1 MLLAFAMIFQQAGIT
16 TIADETE
23 AVVAQQSE
31 AAETKVQASAPET
44 SAPETKAPETQAPE
58 TQAPETKAPE
68 TSAPETKAP
77 ETQASEKNETTVTE
91 TQAPETGAAS
101 EPETKL
107 TETETLVTEAP
118 ETQLTET
125 SQTETAA
132 TEGETEAKETE
143 TETETESETETEA
156 PKTHFTY
163 EDGRVQITA
172 DASEAAKLPQ
182 DAVLK
187 ADYLEPGSDAYNAAV
202 AKIRAAYGLG
212 EDVEVEC
219 APYDI
224 YFVSQGNRIEP
235 EDGTVKVTI
244 QFVKPVLGEAEGD
257 LIDKGI
263 AHIKDNGS
271 VEDLNG
277 SVNTNAQGA
286 VSSVGFITD
295 SFSVFAPFTVSQVT
309 AQAATSSNLN
319 QFATNVEFDNN
330 LYDVDGA
337 LVLHPNSEYSFRME
351 FAESIDKGL
360 FEKEGEL
367 TYTFPNQLT
376 PAGAGGTFDMYITA
390 GTTQYTL
397 SGNTYTIEGNKI
409 KVRFNKD
416 GGAAYEALKAASNAK
431 FWLSLRAKV
440 NADASGDKIKFGD
453 SVEKTVKFDNT
464 AAVSVEKDGS
474 YDKTS
479 GQMNYTIKVKSTG
492 TSTNVKVTDVI
503 TGTLLTYDKNVTAT
517 SNQKGALTIDPNT
530 TAKGNGF
537 EYTIPSMSDGEEVRG
552 YVQLFS
558 KC

>member
-1 MLLAFAMIFQQAGIT
+1 MNRRDRVKRYLAMLLAFAMIFQQAGIT

-58 TQAPETKAPE
+58 TKAPETKAPETSAPETSAPETKAPE
-68 TSAPETKAP
+68 TSAPETKAPETPAAVTSTPATEAQGISEAAP

-118 ETQLTET
+118 ETQLTEDA
-125 SQTETAA
+125 QTETAA
-132 TEGETEAKETE
+132 TEGETEAKE

-163 EDGRVQITA
+163 EDGRVRITA

-187 ADYLEPGSDAYNAAV
+187 ANYLAPGSDAYNAAV
-202 AKIRAAYGLG
+202 AKVKAAYGLG
-212 EDVEVEC
+212 DDVELEC

-224 YFVSQGNRIEP
+224 YFVAKGSRIEP

-277 SVNTNAQGA
+277 SVNTNAQGE
-286 VSSVGFITD
+286 VSSVGFTTE
-295 SFSVFAPFTVSQVT
+295 SFSIFAPFTVSQAAPRT
-309 AQAATSSNLN
+309 ASSSNLN
-319 QFATNVEFDNN
+319 DFVTDVVFDNN
-330 LYDVDGA
+330 LYDADRA
-337 LVLHPNSEYSFRME
+337 LVLHPNSEYSFKME
-351 FAESIDKGL
+351 FAESIDK
-360 FEKEGEL
+360 
-367 TYTFPNQLT
+367 Y
-376 PAGAGGTFDMYITA
+376 
-390 GTTQYTL
+390 
-397 SGNTYTIEGNKI
+397 
-409 KVRFNKD
+409 
-416 GGAAYEALKAASNAK
+416 
-431 FWLSLRAKV
+431 
-440 NADASGDKIKFGD
+440 
-453 SVEKTVKFDNT
+453 
-464 AAVSVEKDGS
+464 
-474 YDKTS
+474 
-479 GQMNYTIKVKSTG
+479 
-492 TSTNVKVTDVI
+492 
-503 TGTLLTYDKNVTAT
+503 
-517 SNQKGALTIDPNT
+517 
-530 TAKGNGF
+530 
-537 EYTIPSMSDGEEVRG
+537 
-552 YVQLFS
+552 
-558 KC
+558 

>member
-1 MLLAFAMIFQQAGIT
+1 MNRRDRVKRYLAMLLAFAMIFQQAGIT

-44 SAPETKAPETQAPE
+44 SAPETKAPETS
-58 TQAPETKAPE
+58 APETKAPE
-68 TSAPETKAP
+68 TSAPETSAPETKAPETKAPETTAAVTSTPATEPQGISEAAP

-91 TQAPETGAAS
+91 TQAPETGAVS

-132 TEGETEAKETE
+132 TEGETESETE

-271 VEDLNG
+271 V
-277 SVNTNAQGA
+277 
-286 VSSVGFITD
+286 
-295 SFSVFAPFTVSQVT
+295 
-309 AQAATSSNLN
+309 
-319 QFATNVEFDNN
+319 
-330 LYDVDGA
+330 
-337 LVLHPNSEYSFRME
+337 
-351 FAESIDKGL
+351 
-360 FEKEGEL
+360 
-367 TYTFPNQLT
+367 
-376 PAGAGGTFDMYITA
+376 
-390 GTTQYTL
+390 
-397 SGNTYTIEGNKI
+397 
-409 KVRFNKD
+409 
-416 GGAAYEALKAASNAK
+416 
-431 FWLSLRAKV
+431 
-440 NADASGDKIKFGD
+440 
-453 SVEKTVKFDNT
+453 
-464 AAVSVEKDGS
+464 
-474 YDKTS
+474 
-479 GQMNYTIKVKSTG
+479 
-492 TSTNVKVTDVI
+492 
-503 TGTLLTYDKNVTAT
+503 
-517 SNQKGALTIDPNT
+517 
-530 TAKGNGF
+530 
-537 EYTIPSMSDGEEVRG
+537 
-552 YVQLFS
+552 
-558 KC
+558 

>member
-23 AVVAQQSE
+23 AVMAQQSE
-31 AAETKVQASAPET
+31 AAETKAQASAPEI

-397 SGNTYTIEGNKI
+397 SGNTYTIEGI
-409 KVRFNKD
+409 R
-416 GGAAYEALKAASNAK
+416 
-431 FWLSLRAKV
+431 
-440 NADASGDKIKFGD
+440 
-453 SVEKTVKFDNT
+453 
-464 AAVSVEKDGS
+464 
-474 YDKTS
+474 
-479 GQMNYTIKVKSTG
+479 
-492 TSTNVKVTDVI
+492 
-503 TGTLLTYDKNVTAT
+503 
-517 SNQKGALTIDPNT
+517 
-530 TAKGNGF
+530 
-537 EYTIPSMSDGEEVRG
+537 
-552 YVQLFS
+552 S
-558 KC
+558 K

>member
-1 MLLAFAMIFQQAGIT
+1 MNRRDRVKRYLAMLLAFAMIFQQAGIT

-44 SAPETKAPETQAPE
+44 SAPETKAPETS
-58 TQAPETKAPE
+58 APETKAPE
-68 TSAPETKAP
+68 TSASETKAPETKAPETPAAVTSTPATEAQGISEAAP

-91 TQAPETGAAS
+91 TQAPETGAVS

-132 TEGETEAKETE
+132 TEGETESETE

-295 SFSVFAPFTVSQVT
+295 SFSVFAPFTVS
-309 AQAATSSNLN
+309 
-319 QFATNVEFDNN
+319 
-330 LYDVDGA
+330 
-337 LVLHPNSEYSFRME
+337 
-351 FAESIDKGL
+351 
-360 FEKEGEL
+360 
-367 TYTFPNQLT
+367 
-376 PAGAGGTFDMYITA
+376 
-390 GTTQYTL
+390 
-397 SGNTYTIEGNKI
+397 
-409 KVRFNKD
+409 
-416 GGAAYEALKAASNAK
+416 
-431 FWLSLRAKV
+431 
-440 NADASGDKIKFGD
+440 
-453 SVEKTVKFDNT
+453 
-464 AAVSVEKDGS
+464 
-474 YDKTS
+474 
-479 GQMNYTIKVKSTG
+479 
-492 TSTNVKVTDVI
+492 
-503 TGTLLTYDKNVTAT
+503 
-517 SNQKGALTIDPNT
+517 
-530 TAKGNGF
+530 
-537 EYTIPSMSDGEEVRG
+537 
-552 YVQLFS
+552 
-558 KC
+558 

>member
-1 MLLAFAMIFQQAGIT
+1 M
-16 TIADETE
+16 
-23 AVVAQQSE
+23 AQQSE

-44 SAPETKAPETQAPE
+44 SAPETKAPETSAPATEAQGISEAAPE
-58 TQAPETKAPE
+58 TQV
-68 TSAPETKAP
+68 
-77 ETQASEKNETTVTE
+77 SEKNETTVTE

-107 TETETLVTEAP
+107 TETEILVTEAP

-132 TEGETEAKETE
+132 TEGETESETE

-319 QFATNVEFDNN
+319 
-330 LYDVDGA
+330 
-337 LVLHPNSEYSFRME
+337 
-351 FAESIDKGL
+351 
-360 FEKEGEL
+360 
-367 TYTFPNQLT
+367 
-376 PAGAGGTFDMYITA
+376 
-390 GTTQYTL
+390 
-397 SGNTYTIEGNKI
+397 
-409 KVRFNKD
+409 
-416 GGAAYEALKAASNAK
+416 
-431 FWLSLRAKV
+431 
-440 NADASGDKIKFGD
+440 
-453 SVEKTVKFDNT
+453 
-464 AAVSVEKDGS
+464 
-474 YDKTS
+474 
-479 GQMNYTIKVKSTG
+479 
-492 TSTNVKVTDVI
+492 
-503 TGTLLTYDKNVTAT
+503 
-517 SNQKGALTIDPNT
+517 
-530 TAKGNGF
+530 
-537 EYTIPSMSDGEEVRG
+537 
-552 YVQLFS
+552 
-558 KC
+558 

>member
-1 MLLAFAMIFQQAGIT
+1 MNRRDRVKRYLAMLLAFAMIFQQAGIT

-44 SAPETKAPETQAPE
+44 SAPETKAPETS
-58 TQAPETKAPE
+58 APETKAPE
-68 TSAPETKAP
+68 TSAPETSAPETKAPETKAPETTAAVTSTPATEPQGISEAAP

-91 TQAPETGAAS
+91 TQAPETGAVS

-132 TEGETEAKETE
+132 TEGETESETE

-440 NADASGDKIKFGD
+440 NATLPVIRSNSA
-453 SVEKTVKFDNT
+453 TVWK
-464 AAVSVEKDGS
+464 K
-474 YDKTS
+474 
-479 GQMNYTIKVKSTG
+479 
-492 TSTNVKVTDVI
+492 
-503 TGTLLTYDKNVTAT
+503 L
-517 SNQKGALTIDPNT
+517 
-530 TAKGNGF
+530 
-537 EYTIPSMSDGEEVRG
+537 
-552 YVQLFS
+552 
-558 KC
+558 